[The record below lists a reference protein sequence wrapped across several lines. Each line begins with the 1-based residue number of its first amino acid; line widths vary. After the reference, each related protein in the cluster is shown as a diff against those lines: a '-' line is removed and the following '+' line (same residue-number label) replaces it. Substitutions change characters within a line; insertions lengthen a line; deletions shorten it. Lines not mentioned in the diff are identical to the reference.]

1 MNNQIFDKV
10 VEYLTNQFPISKED
24 ITEDT
29 ILKTDLG
36 ADSADLMML
45 VMDLEMEYEITVE
58 DEALQTIKTVGDI
71 VRYIEANT

>member
-1 MNNQIFDKV
+1 MNNQIYDKV

-24 ITEDT
+24 ISENTV
-29 ILKTDLG
+29 LKTDLG

>member
-1 MNNQIFDKV
+1 MNKQIYDKV

-24 ITEDT
+24 ISENTV
-29 ILKTDLG
+29 LKTDLG

-58 DEALQTIKTVGDI
+58 DDALQSIKTVGDI
-71 VRYIEANT
+71 VKYIEANT